1 MLALDHGGQI
11 IPQEDLAAGG
21 ILRGDDVDG
30 LVGVHIGKAV
40 LGQLIGQAGA
50 DDLSAVQAEDGIHD
64 GAVLVGRHQLLG
76 HSLAQR
82 AFACSG
88 RAVHGHGIY
97 AHSSPSPFISAAAIP
112 AARPV
117 DQAICRLNPPV

>member
-1 MLALDHGGQI
+1 MLQSIIAVAHVHPDLRQHGHHRRGVFGI
-11 IPQEDLAAGG
+11 HAVFVNIVANAAVNGA
-21 ILRGDDVDG
+21 
-30 LVGVHIGKAV
+30 GVHIYNA
-40 LGQLIGQAGA
+40 
-50 DDLSAVQAEDGIHD
+50 
-64 GAVLVGRHQLLG
+64 QLLG

-97 AHSSPSPFISAAAIP
+97 AHSSPSPLISAAAIP